1 MLLLSLMGV
10 KVISRAAGI
19 PLAAA
24 AAAVPFSVKTRP
36 LLAAAAA
43 AAAAA
48 LFDLFLLVVFGMV
61 PVLEDEEAGS
71 FPPLAEEEDP

>member
-43 AAAAA
+43 A